1 MTAPKF
7 NLPGEQEKKMA
18 ENRFVGTKVTKKT
31 KFMGQD
37 LDICKLTITQVMRIQ
52 AQAKVLEEN
61 ASETENLKLLS
72 IVVQEGA
79 KELSEL
85 TAEQL
90 YEFPMDEL
98 TTLSNEIMKYSGL
111 GNKEAK

>member
-1 MTAPKF
+1 MATVKF
-7 NLPGEQEKKMA
+7 TLQEEKKMA
-18 ENRFVGTKVTKKT
+18 ENRFVGTKVSKKV
-31 KFMGQD
+31 KFMGQEI
-37 LDICKLTITQVMRIQ
+37 DISKLTISQVMKIQ
-52 AQAKVLEEN
+52 VQAKVLEEN
-61 ASETENLKLLS
+61 GSEDENLKLLS

-85 TAEQL
+85 TTEQL

-98 TTLSNEIMKYSGL
+98 TSLSNEIMKYSGL

>member
-1 MTAPKF
+1 MVSQKF
-7 NLPGEQEKKMA
+7 VMDKETNKMA
-18 ENRFVGTKVTKKT
+18 ENRFIGTKVSKKV

-37 LDICKLTITQVMRIQ
+37 IDICKLTITQVMKIQ

-61 ASETENLKLLS
+61 GSETENLKLLS

-79 KELSEL
+79 KELSDL
-85 TAEQL
+85 TTEQL

>member
-1 MTAPKF
+1 MATEKFTLDKKGNSMT
-7 NLPGEQEKKMA
+7 
-18 ENRFVGTKVTKKT
+18 NRFVGTKVTKKV

-37 LDICKLTITQVMRIQ
+37 IEISKLTITQVMKIQ

-79 KELSEL
+79 KELAEL
-85 TAEQL
+85 SLEEL

-98 TTLSNEIMKYSGL
+98 TTLSNEVMKYSGL
-111 GNKEAK
+111 GNKDAK